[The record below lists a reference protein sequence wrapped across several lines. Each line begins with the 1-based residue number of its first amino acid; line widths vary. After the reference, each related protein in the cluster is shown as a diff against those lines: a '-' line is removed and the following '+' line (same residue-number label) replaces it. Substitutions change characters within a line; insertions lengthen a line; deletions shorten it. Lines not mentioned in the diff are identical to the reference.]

1 MMAAVDD
8 AAPAPPGLLDRL
20 RADPARA
27 PEQLALAA
35 GERHGPWAVRWA
47 EELRGRYAFT
57 PAELAARAT
66 RSHAALART
75 SGAVTGLGGAVG
87 VVPDLAGLAWLQS
100 RLVFCVAAAHG
111 FDPLDRMRPAELL
124 VLWEVYA
131 DPVRAREA
139 LDGAGQHLAVAYA
152 QGRMSGGDASLAGR
166 LARMVAE
173 HGAKRFAGRLIPGF
187 ASIVNAVGNER
198 ATRRLGERAQ
208 AFYGG

>member
-1 MMAAVDD
+1 MMAPVDD
-8 AAPAPPGLLDRL
+8 AEPAPSGLLERL

-35 GERHGPWAVRWA
+35 AERHGPWARRWA
-47 EELRGRYAFT
+47 DELRGRYGFG
-57 PAELAARAT
+57 PDELAARAK

-87 VVPDLAGLAWLQS
+87 IVPDLVGLAWLQS
-100 RLVFCVAAAHG
+100 RLVFCIATAYG
-111 FDPLDRMRPAELL
+111 FDPLDPMRPEELL
-124 VLWEVYA
+124 VLWEVYD

-139 LDGAGQHLAVAYA
+139 LDGAGQHLALAYA
-152 QGRMSGGDASLAGR
+152 QGRLSGGDASLAGR

-173 HGAKRFAGRLIPGF
+173 RGAKRAAGRLIPGF

-198 ATRRLGERAQ
+198 ATRRLADRAS